1 MLTMEEYKVVDKI
14 LPNYLEQ
21 GDLIKVKGEVF
32 QILNINDT
40 TEGWDLIVL
49 DNYEETKIIQVPE
62 DKLVSVVMQD
72 NLEI

>member
-1 MLTMEEYKVVDKI
+1 MEEYKVVDKI

-62 DKLVSVVMQD
+62 NKLVSVVIQD

>member
-62 DKLVSVVMQD
+62 NKLVSVVMQD